1 MEKNALKCAQGLAHQ
16 QNELSTCGTWV
27 SYLSMSVTNYSRR
40 NFVKLCGG
48 ALGSCMFLRKSQGA
62 TSNTDCIVVGAGVS
76 GLAAA
81 DYIRKRGWE
90 VTILE
95 ARERIGGR
103 VWSRKDWLGNS
114 PVDIG
119 ASWIHGISENPISGL
134 ALQAGFPLM
143 PFDYGKSVVYNTGG
157 SELSQ
162 AQESRLQRDFKKTLR
177 LSKEWAEKQSTD
189 PSLRE
194 SFKTAEET
202 LSFSRDEITRIN
214 FRAHTEIEHEFAAS
228 MEQLS
233 AQWWDEGKE
242 LIGGDAFING
252 GLTTIFEPLA
262 RGLDIRFGQSV
273 IRVVHNHDGVSAT
286 TSQGLEIRAKKI
298 ILTVPLGI
306 LKKGSIVFEPPLPEE
321 KDAAI
326 RRIGFGNYQKTVLL
340 YDQVFWNKDLH
351 MFDWNGGAKGNEW
364 AEWANL
370 YPFTGEPALI
380 AFNTAEAALAIE
392 SMTDSDIAKAATEA
406 LSSALGK
413 RTPPPKDILVSRWG
427 HDPCSLGAYSFMGV
441 GATPRDRVTLGK
453 PIGRSLHFA
462 GEAVSKN
469 YPATMRGAYES
480 GLAAAKQCL
489 GDANSRS

>member
-1 MEKNALKCAQGLAHQ
+1 
-16 QNELSTCGTWV
+16 
-27 SYLSMSVTNYSRR
+27 
-40 NFVKLCGG
+40 
-48 ALGSCMFLRKSQGA
+48 MFLRESQGA
-62 TSNTDCIVVGAGVS
+62 TSYTDCIVVGAGVS

-81 DYIRKRGWE
+81 DYLRKGGWE

-103 VWSRKDWLGNS
+103 VWSRRDWLGKN
-114 PVDIG
+114 PVDMG

-162 AQESRLQRDFKKTLR
+162 AEESRLQRNFKKTLR
-177 LSKEWAEKQSTD
+177 FSHEWAEQQSTD
-189 PSLRE
+189 HSLRDA
-194 SFKTAEET
+194 FKTAEEK
-202 LSFSRDEITRIN
+202 LSFSRDEIARIN

-252 GLTTIFEPLA
+252 ALTTVFEPLA
-262 RGLDIRFGQSV
+262 RGLDIRFNQSV
-273 IRVVHNHDGVSAT
+273 IRVVHSQDGVSAT
-286 TSQGLEIRAKKI
+286 TSQGLEICAKKI

-326 RRIGFGNYQKTVLL
+326 KRIGFGNYQKTALL
-340 YDQVFWNKDLH
+340 YDEVFWNKELH
-351 MFDWNGGAKGNEW
+351 LFDWNGGAKGKEW
-364 AEWANL
+364 AEWASL
-370 YPFTGEPALI
+370 YPFTGEPTLI
-380 AFNTAEAALAIE
+380 AFNTAEAALAVE
-392 SMTDSDIAKAATEA
+392 AMTDSDIVKASTEA

-413 RTPPPKDILVSRWG
+413 SIPPPKDILVSRWG
-427 HDPCSLGAYSFMGV
+427 HDPYSLGAYSFMGV
-441 GATPRDRVTLGK
+441 GATPRDRVILGK
-453 PIGRSLHFA
+453 PIGGSLHFA

-480 GLAAAKQCL
+480 GVAAAKQCL
-489 GDANSRS
+489 AGADSTSQVAPSQ